1 VILAWLRRQHGRA
14 ATRPA
19 LVALAGFST
28 VTGVVLI
35 LSVAPSAWAADAH
48 RNLQAARALL
58 DGTFGTVDGY
68 LYSPLAAALTIPA
81 LAVPEGAAV
90 VGWLVLKVAILM
102 IATRVATRG
111 LQPLDRLLVSAAVI
125 AFLPVLYDLELG
137 NVTIL
142 VAAAIA
148 MVAWT
153 PDRAAAGIPVG
164 IVLATA
170 PKPQLIPVLVW
181 MAVFRRHALGG
192 ALGAAGLGTLA
203 GLVVVGPG
211 PYGAWIA
218 ALRAP
223 PDLAV
228 GNFSLSGMP
237 PLAAIPAS
245 FAVLAAALLAL
256 RRGPA
261 PGLIAAL
268 ACGLLVSPYTIL
280 YAAGVLLVAAPA
292 LARAAPR
299 PTLVLALLA
308 PVGLVVA
315 FPLWVGSVMLLAF
328 TVPRRRWPG
337 GCLTPVTAGSVERAA
352 PVDSPP

>member
-1 VILAWLRRQHGRA
+1 MTSAWTERQHGRA

-19 LVALAGFST
+19 LVALAGFSM
-28 VTGVVLI
+28 VTGVALI
-35 LSVAPSAWAADAH
+35 LSVAPTAWARDAH
-48 RNLQAARALL
+48 RNLLAARALL

-90 VGWLVLKVAILM
+90 VGWLLLKVFILL

-111 LQPLDRLLVSAAVI
+111 LQPLDRLLASAAVI

-148 MVAWT
+148 MVAWI
-153 PDRAAAGIPVG
+153 PDRAAAGIPLG
-164 IVLATA
+164 IALATA

-181 MAVFRRHALGG
+181 MAIFRPRALGG

-203 GLVVVGPG
+203 AFVVLGSG

-223 PDLAV
+223 PDLTA
-228 GNFSLSGMP
+228 GNFSLSGIP

-245 FAVLAAALLAL
+245 VAVAAATLLAL

-268 ACGLLVSPYTIL
+268 GCGLLVSPYTIL

-299 PTLVLALLA
+299 PTLVLALIA

-315 FPLWVGSVMLLAF
+315 FPLWVGSVMLLAV
-328 TVPRRRWPG
+328 TVPRDRWPR
-337 GCLTPVTAGSVERAA
+337 GCLAPVTAGSIARAR
-352 PVDSPP
+352 PVD